1 MQIVSALLLLVL
13 FHDFPNYF
21 TNYFRFKQDKLAGI
35 GFIVKYNYK
44 REKGE
49 ICPAII

>member
-21 TNYFRFKQDKLAGI
+21 TNYFRFEQDKL